1 MAYTT
6 INKSSSFMNN
16 KLYTGNGGT
25 QALTGLGFEPSFTWI
40 KQRDNGVY
48 SNALFDAVR
57 GVGKMLVSDTTAAEG
72 NQTNGVTAFDADGFT
87 IGDFSAGNYNARKYV
102 SWNWK
107 ANGQGSSNTDGSIN
121 TTYTSAN
128 TTSGF
133 SISKYTGTGS
143 NATVGH
149 GLGAVPKMIITKNL
163 QQGNEGWLVYHAS
176 MGNTKKATLNTDAT
190 EGTDATAWN
199 STTPTNNVFYIGT
212 NWGSNGNGHPMIAYC
227 FSDVQGHQKMG
238 SYTGNNPAGG
248 TNTQF
253 VYTGFKPRLVM
264 CKEMSGAGNW
274 NIYDLNRNYNLTENN
289 YNVRAARLAW
299 NLDSEESSFTDDH
312 GIDILSN
319 GFNIRD
325 NSNDLYTINAN
336 NETYMYY
343 AVGQTLVGT
352 NNIPSNAV

>member
-6 INKSSSFMNN
+6 VNKSSSFMNN

-57 GVGKMLVSDTTAAEG
+57 GVGKMLVSNTTAAEG

-107 ANGQGSSNTDGSIN
+107 ANGSGSANTAGSISS
-121 TTYTSAN
+121 TVSAN

-149 GLGAVPKMIITKNL
+149 GLGAVPKMIITKRL
-163 QQGNEGWLVYHAS
+163 DSTTDWMTYHSSLA
-176 MGNTKKATLNTDAT
+176 NTQKVALNSTGAVST
-190 EGTDATAWN
+190 SGSVWN
-199 STTPTNNVFYIGT
+199 STTPTSSVFAVGTSADTNNNNSDI
-212 NWGSNGNGHPMIAYC
+212 IAYC
-227 FSDVQGHQKMG
+227 FADVQGFSKMG
-238 SYTGNNPAGG
+238 SYIGNGNADG
-248 TNTQF
+248 TF
-253 VYTGFKPRLVM
+253 VYTGFKPAFVM
-264 CKEMSGAGNW
+264 IKMTSEAQNW
-274 NIYDLNRNYNLTENN
+274 GIYDNKRLGYNEVK
-289 YNVRAARLAW
+289 NVLFP
-299 NLDSEESSFTDDH
+299 NLDNVENTDLAP
-312 GIDILSN
+312 IDLLSN
-319 GFNIRD
+319 GFKMRRD
-325 NSNDLYTINAN
+325 ASASDQN
-336 NETYMYY
+336 NKNGGSYIYM
-343 AVGQTLVGT
+343 AFGQSLVGT
-352 NNIPSNAV
+352 NNIPNNAF